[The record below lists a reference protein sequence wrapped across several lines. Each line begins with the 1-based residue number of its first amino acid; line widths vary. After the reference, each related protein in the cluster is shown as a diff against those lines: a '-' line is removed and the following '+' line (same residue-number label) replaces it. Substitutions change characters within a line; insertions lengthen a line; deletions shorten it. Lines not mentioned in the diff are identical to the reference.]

1 MEQAIATITTAVSYW
16 IDKFLSLFS
25 ALCSNG
31 LFIALISAW
40 FTVHLQSLRLSF
52 KEYIEMLKKHIFF
65 ARSCI
70 FLMEQNYLWISLVAN
85 SNISADKMLNQVKR
99 PELYELSYQAPLD
112 KMVIRIISMYEEGL
126 TAALSGI
133 MLSPNAKKKNFF
145 LDSLKKQTQAAI
157 SCLETCI
164 EVYENS
170 LDSPFDSFIHRF
182 RPLDEEQLGLQER
195 LKELAQEGH
204 ISIFQEKNKNSKQT
218 SNPKETA

>member
-1 MEQAIATITTAVSYW
+1 MEQAISTITTAISYW
-16 IDKFLSLFS
+16 IDNFFSLFS

-40 FTVHLQSLRLSF
+40 FTVRLQSLRLSF

-85 SNISADKMLNQVKR
+85 SNLSADKMLNQVKR

-126 TAALSGI
+126 TTALSGI
-133 MLSPNAKKKNFF
+133 ILSPNAKKKKFF
-145 LDSLKKQTQAAI
+145 LDSLKKQTQGAI

-170 LDSPFDSFIHRF
+170 LDSPLDSFVHRF
-182 RPLDEEQLGLQER
+182 RPLDEEQLGIQEQ
-195 LKELAQEGH
+195 LKALAQEGH
-204 ISIFQEKNKNSKQT
+204 TSIFQGKDKNSKQT
-218 SNPKETA
+218 STPKEDS

>member
-1 MEQAIATITTAVSYW
+1 MEQAIAAITTAVSYW
-16 IDKFLSLFS
+16 IDKFFYLFS
-25 ALCSNG
+25 DLCSNG

-40 FTVHLQSLRLSF
+40 FTVRLQNLRLSF

-70 FLMEQNYLWISLVAN
+70 FLMEQNYLWISMMAK
-85 SNISADKMLNQVKR
+85 SNLSADKILNQVKR

-133 MLSPNAKKKNFF
+133 VLSPNAKKKNFF
-145 LDSLKKQTQAAI
+145 LDSFKKQTQVAI

-170 LDSPFDSFIHRF
+170 LASPLDSYVSRF
-182 RPLDEEQLGLQER
+182 RPLDEEQLGIQEQI
-195 LKELAQEGH
+195 KELAHEGH
-204 ISIFQEKNKNSKQT
+204 TSIFQEKNKNSKQT